1 MPAPALL
8 LATLETKAAER
19 DHLAERLTALGIE
32 HETIDVSLGSGGAAW
47 TAERKMAALE
57 QAVAAAAAELRA
69 RPVPPVAIGIGGG
82 TGAAIILRA
91 LRALPALA
99 PKILI
104 SPLPFDPR
112 PHIADSAVVLVP
124 TLEDVCGL
132 TPGLRAI
139 IEQVAHMAAG
149 VSAAPAVAPPA
160 KPAVAVSLLGVTG
173 KAGEQLLALLHER
186 EVPAAVYHA
195 NGYGGAAFVRGVA
208 EGRIGAVIDLTVH
221 ELTRVLLG
229 GDHAPQSER
238 FSAAGR
244 AGLPQVV
251 LPGGLNFIGLN
262 DYASVSAEH
271 RARPHYR
278 HSDVATHVGV
288 TTAEMEKLARALLA
302 DLNQAQGPLTLLV
315 PMGGFSAA
323 DAPGGA
329 LENPELRKV
338 FEDIAQEA
346 AQDHID
352 VVSVPEHIND
362 AAVAEQAIERL
373 ASYNSL

>member
-8 LATLETKAAER
+8 LATLETKAAECEY
-19 DHLAERLTALGIE
+19 LAERLTALGVE

-57 QAVAAAAAELRA
+57 QVVATAAAELRA

-99 PKILI
+99 PKLLI

-149 VSAAPAVAPPA
+149 ASVAPAVAPPPR
-160 KPAVAVSLLGVTG
+160 PAVAVSLLGVTG
-173 KAGEQLLALLHER
+173 KAGEQLLARLHER
-186 EVPAAVYHA
+186 QVPTAVYHA
-195 NGYGGAAFVRGVA
+195 NGYGGAAFVRGVT

-229 GDHAPQSER
+229 GDHAPQPER
-238 FSAAGR
+238 FSAAGC

-288 TTAEMEKLARALLA
+288 TETEMEQLARALLA
-302 DLNQAQGPLTLLV
+302 ALNQATGPLTLLV

-323 DAPGGA
+323 DAPGGP
-329 LENPELRKV
+329 LENPALRAV
-338 FEDIAQEA
+338 LRDIAQEE
-346 AQDHID
+346 AQDHIE
-352 VVSVPEHIND
+352 VVTVPEHIND
-362 AAVAEQAIERL
+362 AAVAGQAIERL
-373 ASYNSL
+373 ASYNCL